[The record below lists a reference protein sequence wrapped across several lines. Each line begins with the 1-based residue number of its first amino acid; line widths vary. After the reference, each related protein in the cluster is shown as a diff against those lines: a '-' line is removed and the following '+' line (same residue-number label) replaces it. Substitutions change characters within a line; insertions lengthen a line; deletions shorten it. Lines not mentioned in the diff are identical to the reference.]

1 MKSLLRWTLVAMLV
15 LALEAVG
22 LTSTASAVHL
32 PVKFFI
38 THIEGSPSIETTDEL
53 KVSLEGQDLTRAAD
67 GSTLTTSGSGSLDPT
82 ARQADG
88 GGRFTI
94 KDPAGAVKSQ
104 GAWQVTGFVSWQQL
118 PGGFP
123 PQLKVTAPP
132 PPAGTGPSAGI
143 AKFSVRLEGVGD
155 ATMEVHCTL
164 PTTPDPNH
172 TLLEGVVLT
181 GAGLNFTT
189 PVVDE
194 TASTAETT
202 IFLAPV
208 AAAPPPAAPAPAPA
222 AAPAPAPAPAVAPA
236 AAPAAQPARAPSQ
249 LPRTGLVGAG
259 LVPLGLVALGGL
271 LMGAGLWSRRR
282 R

>member
-1 MKSLLRWTLVAMLV
+1 VKSLLRWTLVAMLV

-22 LTSTASAVHL
+22 LTSTASASHL

-38 THIEGSPSIETTDEL
+38 THIEGSPNIETTDEL

-67 GSTLTTSGSGSLDPT
+67 GSTLTTSGSGSFAPA

-94 KDPAGAVKSQ
+94 RDPAGAVKSQ

-132 PPAGTGPSAGI
+132 PPAGTAPSSGI

-172 TLLEGVVLT
+172 TLLEGVILT

-194 TASTAETT
+194 TAPTAETT

-208 AAAPPPAAPAPAPA
+208 AAPPAAPAPAAPAPALAPAPA
-222 AAPAPAPAPAVAPA
+222 AAPAPAPV
-236 AAPAAQPARAPSQ
+236 AQPARAPAQ
-249 LPRTGLVGAG
+249 LPRTGLAGAG
-259 LVPLGLVALGGL
+259 FVPLGLALGGL
-271 LMGAGLWSRRR
+271 LMGAGFWSRRR
-282 R
+282 

>member
-22 LTSTASAVHL
+22 LASTASASHL
-32 PVKFFI
+32 PVKFLL
-38 THIEGSPSIETTDEL
+38 THIEGSPNIETTDEL
-53 KVSLEGQDLTRAAD
+53 KVSLEGQDLTKAAD
-67 GSTLTTSGSGSLDPT
+67 GSTLTTSGSGSFDPA

-104 GAWQVTGFVSWQQL
+104 GAWQVTGLVSWQQL

-132 PPAGTGPSAGI
+132 PPPGTGPSAGI

-172 TLLEGVVLT
+172 TLLEGVILT

-189 PVVDE
+189 PVMDD
-194 TASTAETT
+194 TAPAAEAT

-208 AAAPPPAAPAPAPA
+208 AAPA
-222 AAPAPAPAPAVAPA
+222 AAPAPAAPVPA

-249 LPRTGLVGAG
+249 LPRTGLAGAG
-259 LVPLGLVALGGL
+259 FVPLGLALGGL